1 MSYFFRS
8 TAGARVKPYI
18 VFAVAGIA
26 ALALWAP
33 SAWATGF
40 YPTRTDDPPPNGCS
54 SGDCSLR
61 EAVIAADANPGFD
74 FIQLAGDRYV
84 LSRATPSGQPDT
96 PADGDL
102 DVTQPNN
109 ADLFV
114 LGRGSGQ
121 TAIDGGGIDRIF
133 DIAANARLLIYLVM
147 IRNGDARPGF
157 VGHAH
162 GGGIHNHGY
171 LGLFWSAVT
180 GNTAGRTPGTSWGG
194 GGITNAGSGTIDVED
209 VTVARNATASCGGGI
224 ENGGTMRLTD
234 VTVSDNRAPRS
245 KGPGVS
251 NGTGSTGCFF
261 NAGTV
266 QLTNSIVAR
275 NTDENCAGAITSGG
289 HNLGSDTSCGSD
301 PVKQDIVAAFPRLN
315 PLFDA
320 DGFLWMYQLRPGSP
334 AIDAGS
340 PAFTSTAPGCAP
352 YDQVLTRRPQ
362 DGDGDGLSV
371 CDIGAYERPAGLAT
385 RRLLSR
391 RGDRLVSAAW
401 LQRLRS
407 ALARDAAQL
416 HGRRPLRP

>member
-1 MSYFFRS
+1 MSSLFRS
-8 TAGARVKPYI
+8 TAGATVRSHMA
-18 VFAVAGIA
+18 FAVTGIA
-26 ALALWAP
+26 VLALWAP
-33 SAWATGF
+33 SASADIYF
-40 YPTRTDDPPPNGCS
+40 PTRTDDPLPNGCS

-74 FIQLAGDRYV
+74 FVQLVGDRYV
-84 LSRATPSGQPDT
+84 LSRATPSGQPDR

-102 DVTQPNN
+102 DVTQPS

-133 DIAANARLLIYLVM
+133 DIAANARLLIYLVT

-180 GNTAGRTPGTSWGG
+180 GNTAGRTPGTIWGG

-224 ENGGTMRLTD
+224 ENGGTMRLID
-234 VTVSDNRAPRS
+234 VTVSGNRAPRS

-261 NAGTV
+261 SGGTV

-289 HNLGSDTSCGSD
+289 HNLGTDTSCGSD
-301 PVKQDIVAAFPRLN
+301 PVKQDIVTAFPLLN

-320 DGFLWMYQLRPGSP
+320 DGFLWMYGLRAGSP

-340 PAFTSTAPGCAP
+340 PAFTPTAPGCGP
-352 YDQVLTRRPQ
+352 FDQVLTRRPQ

-371 CDIGAYERPAGLAT
+371 CDIGAYERPAGLTT

-391 RGDRLVSAAW
+391 RGDRPVRAAW

-416 HGRRPLRP
+416 HVRKRLRP